1 VEPRRELTA
10 TAHKTCAHKG
20 CTREALMAISTTRG
34 KTLFS
39 RVFYDV
45 AEAPPSASPY
55 CHEDGVA
62 TIVALIST
70 LVPADQP
77 GQPESPAVAP

>member
-1 VEPRRELTA
+1 
-10 TAHKTCAHKG
+10 
-20 CTREALMAISTTRG
+20 MAISTTRG

-62 TIVALIST
+62 TIVGLIST
-70 LVPADQP
+70 LVPADA
-77 GQPESPAVAP
+77 PADAPTG